1 MNFTDGRYPVFLLA
15 VFALYW
21 ALTSKPVARKVLLL
35 AAGWTFYAQ
44 WNVKYLGLIVFST
57 LLDYFLANVIS
68 GSVDAR
74 KRKLLL
80 ACSVTANLAVLGLFK
95 YYGFFT
101 HSLSDL
107 LASFGLR
114 TSLPTLNIL
123 LPVGISFFT
132 FENISYTLDV
142 YRKKIEPTRSL
153 LDYAIF
159 VSFFPRMVAGPI
171 IRASNFL
178 PQLNAVPKYEEKEVL
193 GGFFLILKGLTKKI
207 LIADMLGFWLVD
219 AVFKDPTPYHG
230 LRILIGVYAYAFQI
244 YNDFS
249 GYTDI
254 AIGSARMLGFSLP
267 PNFNRPYLAQ
277 DLQDFWHR
285 WHISLSTWLRDYLYI
300 GLGGSRVSVSRTY
313 LNLFITMVLGGLWHG
328 ANWTFVIWG
337 AFHGSVLAITRM
349 IQRAQGESQRIG
361 APWWNMA
368 STAWRMILTFNLVC
382 IGWVLFRAATV
393 PMAMTVFQQI
403 TRGGSLGLGHP
414 YSKMSLLL
422 LAVAAV
428 LHFTP
433 SRWQTTAEEHF
444 VNMPAPAQAAV
455 FLFALGAFTLFS
467 GQGVPFLYF
476 QF

>member
-1 MNFTDGRYPVFLLA
+1 MNFTDGRYPIFLLA

-21 ALTSKPVARKVLLL
+21 ALSGRPLARKILLL
-35 AAGWTFYAQ
+35 AAGYTFYAQ
-44 WNVKYLGLIVFST
+44 WNVKYLGLIIFST
-57 LLDYFLANVIS
+57 ALDYFLANSIA
-68 GSVDAR
+68 GSADVR
-74 KRKLLL
+74 RRKLLL
-80 ACSVTANLAVLGLFK
+80 ACSVTANLGVLGLFK

-107 LASFGLR
+107 LGSFGLR
-114 TSLPTLNIL
+114 PSLPMLNIL

-171 IRASNFL
+171 IRASHFL
-178 PQLNAVPKYEEKEVL
+178 PQLNATPQYDDKQIL

-219 AVFKDPTPYHG
+219 AIFKDPTPYHG
-230 LRILIGVYAYAFQI
+230 LRIVIGVYAYAFQI

-267 PNFNRPYLAQ
+267 PNFNRPYVAQ
-277 DLQDFWHR
+277 DLQEFWHR

-300 GLGGSRVSVSRTY
+300 GLGGSRASVSRTY
-313 LNLFITMVLGGLWHG
+313 ANLFITMLLGGLWHG
-328 ANWTFVIWG
+328 AAWTFVIWG
-337 AFHGSVLAITRM
+337 AFHGGVLAITRM
-349 IQRAQGESQRIG
+349 IQRAHGETPQIG
-361 APWWNMA
+361 APWWNWM
-368 STAWRMILTFNLVC
+368 STAWRIVLTFNLVC
-382 IGWVLFRAATV
+382 VGWVLFRAATFST
-393 PMAMTVFQQI
+393 ATTVFAQVLH
-403 TRGGSLGLGHP
+403 GGSLGLGHP
-414 YSKMSLLL
+414 YSKLSVLL
-422 LAVAAV
+422 LALAAI

-433 SRWQTTAEEHF
+433 PHWQTKAEEHF
-444 VNMPAPAQAAV
+444 VNMPAAAQAAV